1 MEESVATAAWPLDV
15 VEVAVEVEAVVGDA
29 KAALKQ
35 PAPMA
40 TVYAPVAGIKLNTKL
55 GSPAMSRSALNA
67 KRK

>member
-1 MEESVATAAWPLDV
+1 MEVPVCPAVWVLDV
-15 VEVAVEVEAVVGDA
+15 VEAVVEVEVQGA
-29 KAALKQ
+29 KAAHKQ